1 MKIYTKKGD
10 GGQTSLFGGQKVSK
24 GSARIDAYGSVDELN
39 SVVGMAISFGLS
51 TKGRKYLEEVQH
63 QLFILGADL
72 ATPANEKARIERIGA
87 PEIRYLEEAIDDLEE
102 DLPPLKNFILPGG
115 SHTGATLHLA
125 RTTCRRAERITVA
138 CRQEE
143 QISGHCVTYL
153 NRLSDFL
160 FVLARYE
167 NQQSGQKETPWISK
181 K

>member
-24 GSARIDAYGSVDELN
+24 GSVRIDAYGSVDELN

-72 ATPANEKARIERIGA
+72 ATPATEKARIERIGV
-87 PEIRYLEEAIDDLEE
+87 PEIQYLEEAIDELEE

-115 SHTGATLHLA
+115 SHAGATLHLA

-143 QISGHCVTYL
+143 QISDHCVTYL